1 MINKEESLRQ
11 ILQFYYGLRC
21 AFLHRSAQ
29 MTFKRGALAN
39 FPSGDS
45 AIKLIVEH
53 KTGEICE
60 SAIKTVQRSFVELY
74 EKIRMDAD
82 IRLCDLQTMVS
93 FLNQCATYLTINMTN
108 WHTMSLIFGNQH
120 GTGET

>member
-60 SAIKTVQRSFVELY
+60 SAIKTVQRSLVELY
-74 EKIRMDAD
+74 EKIKANRMDAD

-93 FLNQCATYLTINMTN
+93 LSMCYVFDHQHDQLAHNVTDLWKSA
-108 WHTMSLIFGNQH
+108 WHR
-120 GTGET
+120 